1 MFKQDNSINV
11 LIGKSISRTASVN
24 VLDPNH
30 ASYLADGEIVVLD
43 ENDTPLTAGT
53 TYNNSKFIR
62 IVQRSGTNLVR
73 SARIDGANVLSF
85 KGLSYAAPQE
95 QISYIGYN
103 GSSGAIDA
111 SGTKDYVLR
120 LIFKHDKAHFS
131 EQSNTRIY
139 RYPNPLAVTY
149 TDSAVVS
156 FFAKEIANDLGA
168 KKDAKVEIL
177 NSNAGAASTSASGT
191 ITFTNGSV
199 TVTTSGTTP
208 ATDYPVGSYI
218 RFGTAV
224 TDPVYLVAAVSN
236 SAQTI
241 TLNHPYQGTSGTL
254 TVTNHEYITS
264 ANAIAADFGIK
275 LTGLAQDFLALKL
288 PYTKVKF
295 DVTLSGWGTT
305 TIDKA
310 QESKPG
316 SGVGYQVVE
325 LEQFAI
331 GNEGAVDRF
340 NVSAPVGR
348 QDAVGTSN
356 YDIITIE
363 YKNSYDTMVVS
374 GEKPSK
380 SLLYMALIDG
390 AAQSATILGQLNPW
404 MASLPNA
411 FSNVAV

>member
-1 MFKQDNSINV
+1 
-11 LIGKSISRTASVN
+11 
-24 VLDPNH
+24 
-30 ASYLADGEIVVLD
+30 
-43 ENDTPLTAGT
+43 
-53 TYNNSKFIR
+53 
-62 IVQRSGTNLVR
+62 
-73 SARIDGANVLSF
+73 
-85 KGLSYAAPQE
+85 
-95 QISYIGYN
+95 
-103 GSSGAIDA
+103 
-111 SGTKDYVLR
+111 
-120 LIFKHDKAHFS
+120 
-131 EQSNTRIY
+131 
-139 RYPNPLAVTY
+139 
-149 TDSAVVS
+149 
-156 FFAKEIANDLGA
+156 
-168 KKDAKVEIL
+168 L
-177 NSNAGAASTSASGT
+177 NSNAGTASTSASGT

-224 TDPVYLVAAVSN
+224 TAPVYLVAAVSN

-254 TVTNHEYITS
+254 TVTNHKYITS

-275 LTGLAQDFLALKL
+275 LTGLAQDFSALKL

-331 GNEGAVDRF
+331 GFEGAVDRF
-340 NVSAPVGR
+340 NVSAPIGR

-356 YDIITIE
+356 YDIISIE
-363 YKNSYDTMVVS
+363 YKNNYDIMTVS
-374 GEKPSK
+374 GEKPAK
-380 SLLYMALIDG
+380 ALLYMAIIDG
-390 AAQSATILGQLNPW
+390 ASQTASILGQLNPW
-404 MASLPNA
+404 MASVPA
-411 FSNVAV
+411 GFSNVAV